1 MKKNILKLSAALLFA
16 AFSLI
21 ATGCPNANGLH
32 NQEAATV
39 SFVFTNF
46 PADDGSYSIPGD
58 YNDWDNTTKNITIK
72 DGEGKS
78 ETVSVTTTSVEFS
91 LVKAKSWLRTWSKRD
106 GGTIYGA
113 GREGTDY
120 YVNFLAEGITLG
132 SEVTITIDGS
142 TETATVT
149 VE

>member
-1 MKKNILKLSAALLFA
+1 MKKNILAILSA
-16 AFSLI
+16 LI
-21 ATGCPNANGLH
+21 CGAGIFCLTGCPDANGLH

-46 PADDGSYSIPGD
+46 PIDDGNYSIPGEF
-58 YNDWDNTTKNITIK
+58 NDWDNTVENITIK
-72 DGEGKS
+72 DGEGSYEGVKI
-78 ETVSVTTTSVEFS
+78 TTTSAEFS
-91 LVKAKSWLRTWSKRD
+91 LVKANNWLRPWSVRD

-132 SEVTITIDGS
+132 SELTITIDGS